1 MGRVLWILELSPER
15 RYQSGFPPRIEDA
28 ALSSPTDAFVP
39 APDGALWQTI
49 APAKAGLDPDRL
61 KAAVDFAR
69 EQESPWPR
77 SLYYP
82 DGSYVGNVEWNERG
96 PWTEIVGPVRERGGP
111 AGLILKGGRIVAEWG
126 DTARTDMTFSIAKS
140 YLAVL
145 AGIAFDD
152 GLIKDVEEPVG
163 KTVTG
168 PVFSGAHNGQIT
180 WRHLLQQSSEWQGE
194 IFGKSD
200 QVDHNRQIG
209 PGADNSRKGQSREL
223 KTPGSF
229 YEYNDV
235 RVNVLSY
242 ALLERFRRPLPEV
255 LRERVM
261 DPIGA
266 SPDWRWEGYSTS
278 FTDIDGRSIQSV
290 PGGGHWGGGLFIGAR
305 DHARFGLLIGRQGDW
320 GGRQILSREWVK
332 RMLTPSPTLT
342 NYGYLW
348 WLAARLGV
356 PASSFSA
363 LGAGSNVIWVDP
375 EQDIVAVLRWIN
387 GAQTDAFIDRLVA
400 ARG

>member
-1 MGRVLWILELSPER
+1 M
-15 RYQSGFPPRIEDA
+15 
-28 ALSSPTDAFVP
+28 SSSTDAFVP
-39 APDGALWQTI
+39 AADGALWQTI
-49 APAKAGLDPDRL
+49 APAEAGFDPNRL

-140 YLAVL
+140 YLSVL

-163 KTVTG
+163 KTVSG
-168 PVFSGAHNGQIT
+168 PVFAGAHNGQIT

-209 PGADNSRKGQSREL
+209 PGADNSRKGQRREL
-223 KTPGSF
+223 RTPGSF

-261 DPIGA
+261 GPIGA
-266 SPDWRWEGYSTS
+266 SADWRWEGYSTS
-278 FTDIDGRSIQSV
+278 FTEIDGRSIQSV

-320 GGRQILSREWVK
+320 GGRQVLSRDWVK
-332 RMLTPSPTLT
+332 RMLTPSPTLV

-348 WLAARLGV
+348 WLAARPGV
-356 PASSFSA
+356 PAASFSA

-375 EQDIVAVLRWIN
+375 EQDVVAVLRWIN
-387 GAQTDAFIDRLVA
+387 GAQTESFIDRLVA
-400 ARG
+400 ARS

>member
-1 MGRVLWILELSPER
+1 
-15 RYQSGFPPRIEDA
+15 
-28 ALSSPTDAFVP
+28 
-39 APDGALWQTI
+39 
-49 APAKAGLDPDRL
+49 
-61 KAAVDFAR
+61 
-69 EQESPWPR
+69 
-77 SLYYP
+77 
-82 DGSYVGNVEWNERG
+82 
-96 PWTEIVGPVRERGGP
+96 VRERGGP

-140 YLAVL
+140 YLSVL

-152 GLIKDVEEPVG
+152 GLIKDVDEAVG
-163 KTVTG
+163 ATVAG

-209 PGADNSRKGQSREL
+209 PGADNSRKGQRREL

-261 DPIGA
+261 DRSAPRRTGNGRATAPPSRISTDARSSRCRAAAIGA
-266 SPDWRWEGYSTS
+266 AGSSS
-278 FTDIDGRSIQSV
+278 
-290 PGGGHWGGGLFIGAR
+290 AR
-305 DHARFGLLIGRQGDW
+305 AT
-320 GGRQILSREWVK
+320 
-332 RMLTPSPTLT
+332 M
-342 NYGYLW
+342 
-348 WLAARLGV
+348 
-356 PASSFSA
+356 PASA
-363 LGAGSNVIWVDP
+363 C
-375 EQDIVAVLRWIN
+375 
-387 GAQTDAFIDRLVA
+387 
-400 ARG
+400 

>member
-1 MGRVLWILELSPER
+1 MT
-15 RYQSGFPPRIEDA
+15 
-28 ALSSPTDAFVP
+28 SPTDAFVP

-49 APAKAGLDPDRL
+49 APAEAGFDPKRL

-96 PWTEIVGPVRERGGP
+96 PWTEIVGPVSERGGP

-152 GLIKDVEEPVG
+152 GLITDVDEAVG
-163 KTVTG
+163 KTVAG

-180 WRHLLQQSSEWQGE
+180 WRHLLHQSSEWQGE

-209 PGADNSRKGQSREL
+209 PGADNSRKGQRREL

-278 FTDIDGRSIQSV
+278 FTEIDGRRVQSV

-320 GGRQILSREWVK
+320 GGRQVLSRDWVR
-332 RMLTPSPTLT
+332 RMLTPSPTLA

-348 WLAARLGV
+348 WLAARPGV
-356 PASSFSA
+356 PAKSFSA

-375 EQDIVAVLRWIN
+375 EQDVVAVLRWIN
-387 GAQTDAFIDRLVA
+387 GAQTDGFIDRLVA